1 MRVLF
6 VTTIFL
12 AATPIA
18 IGAASQVPQFPKDQP
33 YAKARKLLV
42 KKGWKPVHEPEPGFV
57 CTKDDPRCKGARK
70 RLLAPERGTP
80 IVYFAGKARAS

>member
-6 VTTIFL
+6 VTTIFV

-18 IGAASQVPQFPKDQP
+18 IGAASQVTQFPKDQP

-42 KKGWKPVHEPEPGFV
+42 KKGWKPVHEGVVIDVYTVGETEPV
-57 CTKDDPRCKGARK
+57 VTEVQCKSGC
-70 RLLAPERGTP
+70 
-80 IVYFAGKARAS
+80 S